1 MSFLLTRPPKPVP
14 GTAPRSML
22 FSRAIRRTNGDDR
35 TGCPAG
41 AAGGGDE
48 GRAIGVGA
56 AGTATGSGARG
67 AGWAGTVGPEAP
79 GAPAPPMTATTV
91 LTWTVVPSLTLISR
105 NTPAEGAGISASTLS
120 VEISNRGSSRWT
132 LLPTFFSHFVMVPS
146 KIDSPIC
153 GMTTSLPRPLGAAA
167 PPPLPAVDCM
177 ARSLTGGCSG
187 VEVPLACGADLACG
201 AG

>member
-120 VEISNRGSSRWT
+120 VEISNRGSSGWT
-132 LLPTFFSHFVMVPS
+132 LSPSFFWQIVVAGSKVDFARLRIAPALP
-146 KIDSPIC
+146 
-153 GMTTSLPRPLGAAA
+153 GA
-167 PPPLPAVDCM
+167 
-177 ARSLTGGCSG
+177 R
-187 VEVPLACGADLACG
+187 
-201 AG
+201 